1 MRSIIIIIHF
11 RKNVK
16 RSLFFYENLTE
27 SGNRNEA
34 VSWKGMSLTGCWKRV
49 FRMASAYLRCMRIS
63 DMRSMENYLILFPV
77 FGLFAV
83 GGKET
88 LLFHAGCNAFGQEFE
103 T

>member
-1 MRSIIIIIHF
+1 
-11 RKNVK
+11 
-16 RSLFFYENLTE
+16 
-27 SGNRNEA
+27 
-34 VSWKGMSLTGCWKRV
+34 
-49 FRMASAYLRCMRIS
+49 
-63 DMRSMENYLILFPV
+63 MRSMENYLILFPV